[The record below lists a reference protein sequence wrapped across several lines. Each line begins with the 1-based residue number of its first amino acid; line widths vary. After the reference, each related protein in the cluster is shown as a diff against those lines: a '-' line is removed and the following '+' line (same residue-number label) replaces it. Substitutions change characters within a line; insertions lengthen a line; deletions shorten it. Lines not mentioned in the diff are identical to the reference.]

1 MQNEEL
7 LDDFQFT
14 PEDENE
20 IYLAPASMGQRFL
33 NYFIDNIILRTLPSY
48 GLSFIEHSDLNLVMS
63 ESMILLLV
71 FVLFLLVIGYYWV
84 SEFALGGRTIG
95 KMITR
100 TRVVYDDGT
109 RPSATSILGRTLA
122 RAVPF
127 EPFSIFFNEDRVM
140 WHDQWSHTM
149 VVDVKK
155 SVLPKDV

>member
-7 LDDFQFT
+7 LDDFHFT
-14 PEDENE
+14 PEDESE
-20 IYLAPASMGQRFL
+20 IYLAPASVGQRFL
-33 NYFIDNIILRTLPSY
+33 NYIIDNIVLRAFLYFGALFIGNSDFIL
-48 GLSFIEHSDLNLVMS
+48 GMSD
-63 ESMILLLV
+63 SMIVFLFFLILMLL
-71 FVLFLLVIGYYWV
+71 IGYYWV

-95 KMITR
+95 KMITG

-109 RPSATSILGRTLA
+109 RPSAASILGRTLA

-127 EPFSIFFNEDRVM
+127 EAFSIFFNEDRVM

-155 SVLPKDV
+155 SVLPQED

>member
-7 LDDFQFT
+7 LDDFHFT
-14 PEDENE
+14 PEDESE
-20 IYLAPASMGQRFL
+20 IYLAPASVGQRFL
-33 NYFIDNIILRTLPSY
+33 NYIIDNIVLRAFLYFGALFIGNSDFIL
-48 GLSFIEHSDLNLVMS
+48 GMS

-71 FVLFLLVIGYYWV
+71 FLLFLLVIGYYWV

-95 KMITR
+95 KMITG
-100 TRVVYDDGT
+100 TRVVYDDGS

-127 EPFSIFFNEDRVM
+127 EAFSIFFNEDRVM

-155 SVLPKDV
+155 SVLPQED